1 MDPTAP
7 HPESQP
13 VYDAAA
19 RTRDLLALL
28 RGRKRLLVMTHTN
41 PDPDSLGSAM
51 GLCELAEQVAG
62 IPSTIAMTGQILRAE
77 NQAMVREL
85 EIPLTAVADVD
96 FAAHDCIALV
106 DAQPAFG
113 NTLVPTGTKLDI
125 VVDHH
130 VCADPNQ
137 QHTEVPFHDVRIGIG
152 ATSTVVTSYLMEA
165 GVQPSRRV
173 ATALAY
179 GLRTDTADL
188 SRNVSDLDLRAFDF
202 LLPHVDR
209 QKMVAITRPRL
220 PPAYYVTLRAALS
233 KVRIYGDLVLCSIG
247 RTRSAEMVAEVA
259 DLLIRMQGARAVFC
273 GGMADNTYF
282 VSVRTDPAYADAWR
296 LIREAIGDEPGSCGG
311 HGSVAGGSIRLPD
324 GDHRTLMR
332 LERRLDRNIRKA
344 LDVMDVNPG
353 FLGDTDD

>member
-1 MDPTAP
+1 MDPQAP
-7 HPESQP
+7 HPDQP
-13 VYDAAA
+13 TVYDAAERA
-19 RTRDLLALL
+19 RTLVSLL
-28 RGRKRLLVMTHTN
+28 RSRRRLLVMTHTN

-51 GLCELAEQVAG
+51 GLCELAAQVAR
-62 IPSTIAMTGQILRAE
+62 IPSAIAMSGQILRAE

-85 EIPLTAVADVD
+85 EIPLTPVAEVD

-106 DAQPAFG
+106 DTQPAFG
-113 NTLVPTGTKLDI
+113 HTLVPAGANIDI

-130 VCADPNQ
+130 ICPDPDQ
-137 QHTEVPFHDVRIGIG
+137 QHPDVAFQDVRIGVG

-165 GVQPSRRV
+165 GVQPSRQV

-179 GLRTDTADL
+179 GIRTDTADL
-188 SRNVSDLDLRAFDF
+188 SRNVSELDLRAFDF

-220 PPAYYVTLRAALS
+220 PAAYYVTLRAALS
-233 KVRIYGDLVLCSIG
+233 KVRIYDNLVLCSIG

-259 DLLIRMQGARAVFC
+259 DLLMRMQGARAVFC
-273 GGMADNTYF
+273 GGMVENTYF
-282 VSVRTDPAYADAWR
+282 VSVRTDPAFADAWR
-296 LIREAIGDEPGSCGG
+296 LIRQAIGDEPGTCGG

-344 LDVMDVNPG
+344 LDVMDVSPA
-353 FLGDTDD
+353 FLGDNDD

>member
-1 MDPTAP
+1 MDPKEP
-7 HPESQP
+7 RPDQP
-13 VYDAAA
+13 TVYDAAERA
-19 RTRDLLALL
+19 RTIVALL

-51 GLCELAEQVAG
+51 GLAELAAQVAG
-62 IPSTIAMTGQILRAE
+62 IPSTIAMSGQILRAE

-85 EIPLTAVADVD
+85 AIPLTPVEAVD
-96 FAAHDCIALV
+96 FASFDCVALV
-106 DAQPAFG
+106 DTQPAFG
-113 NTLVPTGTKLDI
+113 HTLVPAGTHIDI

-130 VCADPNQ
+130 ICQDPDQ
-137 QHTEVPFHDVRIGIG
+137 QHPEVPFHDVRIGIG

-165 GVQPSRRV
+165 GVQPSRQV

-188 SRNVSDLDLRAFDF
+188 SRNVSELDLRAFDF

-233 KVRIYGDLVLCSIG
+233 KVRIHGDLVLCSIG

-259 DLLIRMQGARAVFC
+259 DLLMRMQGARAVFC
-273 GGMADNTYF
+273 GGMVDNTYF

-296 LIREAIGDEPGSCGG
+296 LIREAIGDEPGTCGG

-344 LDVMDVNPG
+344 LGVVDVSPS